1 MTASDGKTA
10 CQAQLFINRLI
21 KRSRHLKKWAR
32 KNGISCYRL
41 YDRDIP
47 EIPVCLDV
55 YEDLSLKS
63 YAVLYLYERP
73 YEKNKNEEE
82 LWLGAMKK
90 GACSALNI
98 AECNVFTKTRY
109 RQRKNGSGQYQK
121 QSAQTAPAMQTE
133 AQKAAAVRQG
143 KDPATRIIVQEQGLR
158 FYVNL
163 VSYLDSG
170 LFFDHRILRQT
181 VRRSSENKT
190 VLNLFCYTGS
200 FSVYAAS
207 GGAHQVTSVDLSSTY
222 LDWAHDNLVL
232 NGFTDEKR
240 YPLIKS
246 DVLTFL
252 QHTHQSWDIIIL
264 DPPTFSNS
272 KKMNGVLDINRD
284 WKVLTALCLKRLS
297 KGGTLY
303 FSSNSRTLKFDEAFV
318 HSSCVANGENCIVT
332 DIGDRTIPDDFRNKR
347 IHRCWQID
355 KL

>member
-55 YEDLSLKS
+55 YEDLSLTS

-73 YEKNKNEEE
+73 YEKDKAEEE
-82 LWLGAMKK
+82 LWLNAIKK
-90 GACSALNI
+90 AACSALHI
-98 AECNVFTKTRY
+98 AECNIFTKTRY

-121 QSAQTAPAMQTE
+121 QSSQTAPAMQTE
-133 AQKAAAVRQG
+133 AQKAAAVRQS
-143 KDPATRIIVQEQGLR
+143 KDSARRIIVQEQGLR

-163 VSYLDSG
+163 VLYLDPG

-181 VRRSSENKT
+181 VRGAAQNKT

-240 YPLIKS
+240 YPLVKS
-246 DVLTFL
+246 DVLAFL
-252 QHTHQSWDIIIL
+252 QNTHQSWDIIIL

-284 WKVLTALCLKRLS
+284 WQALTALCLKRLN

-303 FSSNSRTLKFDEAFV
+303 FSSNSRTLKFDEDFV
-318 HSSCVANGENCIVT
+318 RTCTAKGAPCTVTAIGE
-332 DIGDRTIPDDFRNKR
+332 RTIPEDFRNKR

-355 KL
+355 KT

>member
-55 YEDLSLKS
+55 YEDLSLTS

-73 YEKNKNEEE
+73 YEKDKAEEE
-82 LWLGAMKK
+82 LWLNAIKK
-90 GACSALNI
+90 AACSALHI
-98 AECNVFTKTRY
+98 AECNIFTKTRY

-133 AQKAAAVRQG
+133 AQKAAAVRQSN
-143 KDPATRIIVQEQGLR
+143 DSARRIIVQEQGLR

-163 VSYLDSG
+163 VLYLDTG

-181 VRRSSENKT
+181 VRGAAQNKM

-232 NGFTDEKR
+232 NGFIDEKR
-240 YPLIKS
+240 YPLVKS
-246 DVLTFL
+246 DVLAFL
-252 QHTHQSWDIIIL
+252 QNTHQSWDIIIL

-284 WKVLTALCLKRLS
+284 WQVLTALCLKRLN

-303 FSSNSRTLKFDEAFV
+303 FSSNSRTLKFDEDFV
-318 HSSCVANGENCIVT
+318 RTCTAKGVPCRVT
-332 DIGDRTIPDDFRNKR
+332 DIGERTIPEDFRNKR

-355 KL
+355 KT